1 MKRAFKAYQP
11 LLLLMSCSFGC
22 SAGQPKTVSVPDAS
36 AGFIK
41 GQAIRCSW
49 GLAEPC
55 KWAGEAYRYGV
66 GVPRDPTLSLKYFD
80 RACSLGAVD
89 ACVMVGVAAVD
100 RDDRAHFGDAL
111 VGWER
116 ACDVGSY
123 WGCYLAGS
131 TLTLDPQRLGIP
143 RDLQRGRAYLAKAC
157 SARFLPACYVSAA
170 VVIQLEEKGA
180 YGAAHQQLLD
190 ACQLRESDSCDY
202 LARLELAG
210 TFGTRD
216 EHSAGRH
223 FWRACSDGSGESC
236 FALAYLLTKG
246 IGTAADPDAAAKLLS
261 EACRFEYQ
269 PACEAVRH
277 PERQLPAP

>member
-1 MKRAFKAYQP
+1 MKRAFEVYP
-11 LLLLMSCSFGC
+11 PIFLLLSGACGC
-22 SAGQPKTVSVPDAS
+22 SAGQPQAISAPDAS

-55 KWAGEAYRYGV
+55 KLAGEAYRYGV
-66 GVPRDPTLSLKYFD
+66 GVPRDPALSLKYFES
-80 RACSLGAVD
+80 ACSLGAVD

-100 RDDRAHFGDAL
+100 RDDRAHFEDAL
-111 VGWER
+111 ARWER

-123 WGCYLAGS
+123 WGCYMAGS
-131 TLTLDPQRLGIP
+131 TLTLDPQRLGMA

-157 SARFLPACYVSAA
+157 SARFLPACYVGAA

-190 ACQLRESDSCDY
+190 ACQLREVNSCDY
-202 LARLELAG
+202 LARMELAG
-210 TFGTRD
+210 TFGERD
-216 EHSAGRH
+216 EGSAVQH

-246 IGTAADPDAAAKLLS
+246 IGTPANPNAAAKLLS